1 MFDSLDEQ
9 MAQAENRIST
19 PAGRALKWAIYLLA
33 GLVVFG
39 GVLFG
44 VRSLG

>member
-9 MAQAENRIST
+9 MKKDENKVST
-19 PAGRALKWAIYLLA
+19 PAGRILQWVMYLIA

-39 GVLFG
+39 GVFLG
-44 VRSLG
+44 VSRLS

>member
-9 MAQAENRIST
+9 MAKDENKVST
-19 PAGRALKWAIYLLA
+19 PAGRMMKWAIYLLA

-39 GVLFG
+39 GVLYG
-44 VRSLG
+44 VRALG